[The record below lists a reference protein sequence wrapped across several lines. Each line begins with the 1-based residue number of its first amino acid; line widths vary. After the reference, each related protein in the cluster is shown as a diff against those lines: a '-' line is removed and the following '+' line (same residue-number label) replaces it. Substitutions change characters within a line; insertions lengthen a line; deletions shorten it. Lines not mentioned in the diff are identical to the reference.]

1 MWVKCNFTYLTM
13 YPASLSWFYMLRI
26 AISCNCGLVEV
37 VRIMGK
43 GSKARRAKRREEE
56 HDGQSEE
63 RKKKIY
69 LKSTMESEE
78 RKKKAYLKHTVE
90 KRRFI

>member
-1 MWVKCNFTYLTM
+1 MSRAFIQHLC
-13 YPASLSWFYMLRI
+13 LSWFYMLCI
-26 AISCNCGLVEV
+26 AISYNCGFVEV

-56 HDGQSEE
+56 QDGQIEE

-78 RKKKAYLKHTVE
+78 RKTKAYLKHTVE
-90 KRRFI
+90 KKRFI

>member
-1 MWVKCNFTYLTM
+1 VELNFPFQTI
-13 YPASLSWFYMLRI
+13 YPPSLSWFYIILTS
-26 AISCNCGLVEV
+26 ISFNCGSVEV

-56 HDGQSEE
+56 HGEQSEE
-63 RKKKIY
+63 KIKKTY

-78 RKKKAYLKHTVE
+78 RKKKTYLKRTLG
-90 KRRFI
+90 KRRFM

>member
-1 MWVKCNFTYLTM
+1 
-13 YPASLSWFYMLRI
+13 MLRL
-26 AISCNCGLVEV
+26 AISCNCSPGEV

-56 HDGQSEE
+56 RDGQIEE

-69 LKSTMESEE
+69 LKSTMATED
-78 RKKKAYLKHTVE
+78 RKKKAYLKHTTE
-90 KRRFI
+90 KKRFI